1 MNNTARQLPF
11 DCGFPAAGT
20 ESLLLLAKV
29 WGMRGE
35 THLKVVVLKF
45 RLTVEPVVSFALRD
59 IQKSSKKTAAME
71 TIEPAA

>member
-20 ESLLLLAKV
+20 ESLLLLAEV

-59 IQKSSKKTAAME
+59 IQKRSKNGCERDYRTCG
-71 TIEPAA
+71 